1 MDDQTYNFTQD
12 EINHGQR
19 RINFELCEVDMSVIE
34 TLKMIV
40 EILKKVRALPPL
52 THDLQDLDFN
62 KIEAAISKAYNTSK
76 KVADIKPPGCEAPY
90 PD

>member
-1 MDDQTYNFTQD
+1 MDDQDYTFTQD

-19 RINFELCEVDMSVIE
+19 RINFELCEVDKNVIE

-40 EILKKVRALPPL
+40 EVLKKIKALPPL
-52 THDLQDLDFN
+52 TRDLQSIDFN
-62 KIEAAISKAYNTSK
+62 KIEAALSKADDTSK
-76 KVADIKPPGCEAPY
+76 TVADIKPPGCEGRY